1 MRRHLN
7 ETSSY
12 TAPLDLHFSFIFK
25 DTKKNLHN
33 FIFFVVVVLKKIT
46 KTGKKSDD
54 DDEENDAI
62 TNKRTKKGKKKEV
75 LLSLVFKT
83 LAMISFLSVMHMRDN
98 DIGATILTREPV
110 IIIIDQLWRGVV
122 NIS

>member
-1 MRRHLN
+1 MRDNNNNSNNKIKCEKERKRSRRRLSSRFLFFAEVDLN
-7 ETSSY
+7 
-12 TAPLDLHFSFIFK
+12 
-25 DTKKNLHN
+25 KN
-33 FIFFVVVVLKKIT
+33 
-46 KTGKKSDD
+46 

-98 DIGATILTREPV
+98 DTGATILTREPI